1 MKKWRKKKK
10 RNGEIKKNNLD
21 LFFNLFNLYLDTFDI
36 IFFQEVPDDL
46 DGAPIEEELDGAP
59 LEDVDGIPI
68 DAAPIDD
75 LDGVPIKSL
84 DDDLDGVP
92 CMKYFN
98 FSCNLNLQFFFILDA
113 FFFPVYRYCQK
124 LTWHPGIRII

>member
-1 MKKWRKKKK
+1 MRLCQLDDKNIFLLYPHIVPGNVGWFILDCKLIFQQYDFSKQKKM
-10 RNGEIKKNNLD
+10 LQQYVFLQD
-21 LFFNLFNLYLDTFDI
+21 
-36 IFFQEVPDDL
+36 VPDDL

-68 DAAPIDD
+68 DATPIDD

-92 CMKYFN
+92 CKFK
-98 FSCNLNLQFFFILDA
+98 FQ
-113 FFFPVYRYCQK
+113 
-124 LTWHPGIRII
+124 TH

>member
-1 MKKWRKKKK
+1 MGFRCFL
-10 RNGEIKKNNLD
+10 RYFIKKNEPRIREVKKSNID
-21 LFFNLFNLYLDTFDI
+21 LFLKELI
-36 IFFQEVPDDL
+36 ITCFQEVPDDL

-92 CMKYFN
+92 CKKCFN
-98 FSCNLNLQFFFILDA
+98 FTFNLNLQFLIIFSRVA
-113 FFFPVYRYCQK
+113 FTSTAK
-124 LTWHPGIRII
+124 N

>member
-1 MKKWRKKKK
+1 M
-10 RNGEIKKNNLD
+10 LQQVCMFLQD
-21 LFFNLFNLYLDTFDI
+21 
-36 IFFQEVPDDL
+36 VPDDL

-68 DAAPIDD
+68 DATPIDD

-92 CMKYFN
+92 CKFKFQTDELISLIPKLFN
-98 FSCNLNLQFFFILDA
+98 FHTCGYGKSL
-113 FFFPVYRYCQK
+113 RYQSLICLLF
-124 LTWHPGIRII
+124 LTFQNSNTR

>member
-1 MKKWRKKKK
+1 M
-10 RNGEIKKNNLD
+10 
-21 LFFNLFNLYLDTFDI
+21 
-36 IFFQEVPDDL
+36 PDDL

-92 CMKYFN
+92 CMKHSN
-98 FSCNLNLQFFFILDA
+98 LTCNLNLQFFMIVF
-113 FFFPVYRYCQK
+113 K
-124 LTWHPGIRII
+124 NK

>member
-1 MKKWRKKKK
+1 MF
-10 RNGEIKKNNLD
+10 LQD
-21 LFFNLFNLYLDTFDI
+21 
-36 IFFQEVPDDL
+36 VPDDL

-68 DAAPIDD
+68 DATPIDD

-92 CMKYFN
+92 CKFR
-98 FSCNLNLQFFFILDA
+98 FQTL
-113 FFFPVYRYCQK
+113 K
-124 LTWHPGIRII
+124 LTGLIAKMLYFLT

>member
-1 MKKWRKKKK
+1 MVCMFPQ
-10 RNGEIKKNNLD
+10 D
-21 LFFNLFNLYLDTFDI
+21 
-36 IFFQEVPDDL
+36 VPDDL

-68 DAAPIDD
+68 DATPIDD

-92 CMKYFN
+92 CKFRFQTDDLIISWIPKLFN
-98 FSCNLNLQFFFILDA
+98 FHTC
-113 FFFPVYRYCQK
+113 
-124 LTWHPGIRII
+124 

>member
-1 MKKWRKKKK
+1 MLFYLFKANKFVLRSEVIG
-10 RNGEIKKNNLD
+10 RIKENNLAHQ
-21 LFFNLFNLYLDTFDI
+21 LKGFQVLLCL
-36 IFFQEVPDDL
+36 QEVPDDL

-92 CMKYFN
+92 CKKW
-98 FSCNLNLQFFFILDA
+98 FSFDFGIL
-113 FFFPVYRYCQK
+113 
-124 LTWHPGIRII
+124 

>member
-1 MKKWRKKKK
+1 MACSGLGIDPVVSKGKCY
-10 RNGEIKKNNLD
+10 NSVLLQD
-21 LFFNLFNLYLDTFDI
+21 
-36 IFFQEVPDDL
+36 VPDDL

-92 CMKYFN
+92 CKFK
-98 FSCNLNLQFFFILDA
+98 F
-113 FFFPVYRYCQK
+113 
-124 LTWHPGIRII
+124 

>member
-1 MKKWRKKKK
+1 MF
-10 RNGEIKKNNLD
+10 LQD
-21 LFFNLFNLYLDTFDI
+21 
-36 IFFQEVPDDL
+36 VPDDL

-68 DAAPIDD
+68 DATPIDD

-92 CMKYFN
+92 CKFQFQTFN
-98 FSCNLNLQFFFILDA
+98 TKRFN
-113 FFFPVYRYCQK
+113 CQNALISHMMFWRNVLVSDCVK
-124 LTWHPGIRII
+124 LPFQTF